1 MDVQLCMHW
10 LKHPMLDTL
19 IHWTFRPGVEN
30 YALHQLQDTSSRP
43 PPRVLPR
50 FMREENLPRLH
61 RAAIILG
68 RGKLFCISIRREMVG
83 GCSQHRVIFL
93 SISSTCYFSFPSL
106 VPSIP
111 TQLASTLAA
120 PSSIIKDM
128 AALSSSIIKG
138 RPFPSSHHL
147 ISTAT
152 ALLVLCFKN

>member
-10 LKHPMLDTL
+10 LKHPLLDTL

-43 PPRVLPR
+43 PPLP
-50 FMREENLPRLH
+50 LH
-61 RAAIILG
+61 A
-68 RGKLFCISIRREMVG
+68 RGKFTEASPSSHYTGEANFSAFQLGERWWVG
-83 GCSQHRVIFL
+83 AANTESSFYPFA
-93 SISSTCYFSFPSL
+93 ISSTCYFSFPSL

>member
-10 LKHPMLDTL
+10 LKHPMLHTL

-30 YALHQLQDTSSRP
+30 YALHQLQDTSSR
-43 PPRVLPR
+43 VLLLPR

-68 RGKLFCISIRREMVG
+68 RQTFCMSIRREMLG
-83 GCSQHRVIFL
+83 GCSQHRV
-93 SISSTCYFSFPSL
+93 SISSTCYFSFSSL